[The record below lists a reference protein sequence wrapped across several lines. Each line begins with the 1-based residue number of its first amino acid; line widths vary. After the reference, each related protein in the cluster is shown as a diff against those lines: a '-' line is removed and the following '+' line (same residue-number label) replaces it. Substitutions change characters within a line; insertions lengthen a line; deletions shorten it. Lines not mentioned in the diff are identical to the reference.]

1 MRGILSYI
9 FENAYK
15 EERRY
20 DEYESNYHTQII
32 KEEKKEPL
40 IVNITNNY
48 YGEVHNTIIL
58 SEPFKI
64 I

>member
-1 MRGILSYI
+1 MRGILSHI

-20 DEYESNYHTQII
+20 DEYESNHTQII
-32 KEEKKEPL
+32 KEEKKEPI

-58 SEPFKI
+58 SEPFRI

>member
-1 MRGILSYI
+1 MRGILSHI
-9 FENAYK
+9 FENAYE

-20 DEYESNYHTQII
+20 EEYETNHTRVIE
-32 KEEKKEPL
+32 KEKEPI

-48 YGEVHNTIIL
+48 YSDVHNNTIIL

>member
-1 MRGILSYI
+1 MRGILSHI
-9 FENAYK
+9 FENAYE

-20 DEYESNYHTQII
+20 EEYETNHTQVIE
-32 KEEKKEPL
+32 KEEKPI

-48 YGEVHNTIIL
+48 YGDVHNTIIL